1 MNERNLQTVEE
12 FVVNGW
18 RTSSPT
24 RLAEEITSVYKET
37 HRLVDEYPYY
47 LEEDGLKMIA
57 VDQNGQLEK
66 VLINNVLNRSGYLG
80 SAEGKIFDEL
90 ESWSKNTDSGTAV
103 WISPSYAGTYPCSK
117 MIVHKL
123 AYEFGTMQKIISNSL
138 IVFDASSQE
147 ILQMIHLMF
156 PETQNITNLE
166 ELRHVLI
173 KPSQDFDATSIVT
186 EIGKIDKNV
195 LKAKQTLTKQE
206 VTHRVTYISELIQR
220 GADARTIA
228 YEAQRLGLLGEHSI
242 SCPSAN
248 KSGTF
253 SELLTGFSGMEDQY
267 GSLQFSCP
275 KCRNINTRPFGQL
288 ISNCQHCGGD
298 VTC

>member
-18 RTSSPT
+18 RNTSPA
-24 RLAEEITSVYKET
+24 RLTSEITSVYKET

-47 LEEDGLKMIA
+47 LEDEGLKMIA
-57 VDQNGQLEK
+57 VDEYGQPEK
-66 VLINNVLNRSGYLG
+66 ILINDILSRSGYLG
-80 SAEGKIFDEL
+80 QAEGKVFDDL
-90 ESWSKNTDSGTAV
+90 ESWAKNNDGGTAV
-103 WISPSYAGTYPCSK
+103 WFSPSYPGTYPCSK

-123 AYEFGTMQKIISNSL
+123 AYEFGTMRKTISNSL
-138 IVFDASSQE
+138 IVFDSVSHE
-147 ILQMIHLMF
+147 TLQMIHLMF
-156 PETQNITNLE
+156 PQTKDINNLE
-166 ELRHVLI
+166 GFRSILI
-173 KPSQDFDATSIVT
+173 NTDADLDPESLLI

-195 LKAKQTLTKQE
+195 LKAKQVLSKDE
-206 VTHRVTYISELIQR
+206 VTYRVNYISRMITT
-220 GADARTIA
+220 GADARAIA

-242 SCPSAN
+242 SCPSAS

-253 SELLTGFSGMEDQY
+253 SELLTGFSGIEDAY
-267 GSLQFSCP
+267 GTLQFSCP
-275 KCRNINTRPFGQL
+275 KCGSINTRPFGQL